1 VVYCGHMNT
10 ASTPID
16 QPTLLL
22 TPRVAAKLLSVSR
35 AQLFKLHSSGKL
47 GPMPVYLGS
56 RAPRWVRSELEE
68 WLRAGAP
75 CRQTWQ
81 ALRGAGR

>member
-1 VVYCGHMNT
+1 MSPT
-10 ASTPID
+10 QTPID
-16 QPTLLL
+16 PPTLTLTAKDAAALL
-22 TPRVAAKLLSVSR
+22 GISR
-35 AQLFKLHSSGKL
+35 AQFFKLHAAGKI
-47 GPMPVYLGS
+47 GPVPVYLGS

-81 ALRGAGR
+81 RLREGRR